1 MSELIVKNDDGFRV
15 ATRHY
20 VHALND
26 QLEKAD
32 KEIAAAREEA
42 SEHVSLERLEVAY
55 PVDMFSRYS
64 GDLNVIDEVAERVT
78 TEGTSYRVMALE
90 VQEQITRAFIQIE
103 QRVAEHKG
111 TAKLVDDRIDAV
123 MGNLFVMTSAST
135 FVEKSVERRNERVQ
149 ELLNSP
155 SPSRFAQI
163 VGVDFTQR
171 QAVENV
177 LRPLSDLLDE
187 YANSGGVEEVRWHD
201 EVDRRVE
208 DELWESLF
216 EEAKERIERGFVD
229 NEARKQVL
237 EVVMP
242 EVEATLM
249 EKVSGKV
256 WDAMVEQEPVVAAV

>member
-1 MSELIVKNDDGFRV
+1 MSELIVKDDDGFRV

-20 VHALND
+20 IHALND
-26 QLEKAD
+26 QLAKAD
-32 KEIAAAREEA
+32 KEIAVARDEA
-42 SEHVSLERLEVAY
+42 SEHVSMERLEVAY
-55 PVDMFSRYS
+55 PVDMFSKYS
-64 GDLNVIDEVAERVT
+64 GDLDVIDEVAERVA
-78 TEGTSYRVMALE
+78 TEGESHRVMALQ

-111 TAKLVDDRIDAV
+111 TSKLVDNRIDMV

-135 FVEKSVERRNERVQ
+135 FVEKSMERRNERVQ

-155 SPSRFAQI
+155 SPSRFVQI
-163 VGVDFTQR
+163 VGVDFTQK

-177 LRPLSDLLDE
+177 FKPLSELLYE
-187 YANSGGVEEVRWHD
+187 HASSELIEEVKWHD
-201 EVDRRVE
+201 EVERRVE

-229 NEARKQVL
+229 NEARKKVL

-242 EVEATLM
+242 DVEATLM
-249 EKVSGKV
+249 EKVSNKV
-256 WDAMVEQEPVVAAV
+256 WDAMVEQEPVVEAV